1 MPVLGSCQCEK
12 APPPS
17 LSPPATIPYP
27 SAQSLLTMSNA
38 IAIKLSPLH
47 AIIVVLVLLA
57 RGGGTFTISRHNSGR
72 TPEVDPEA
80 IELIVS
86 DAPEGSIV
94 LDAADA
100 ST

>member
-27 SAQSLLTMSNA
+27 SAQSSLTMSDA

-47 AIIVVLVLLA
+47 AIIAVLVLLA
-57 RGGGTFTISRHNSGR
+57 GGGAFTISHRTSGR

-80 IELIVS
+80 IELVVS
-86 DAPEGSIV
+86 DAPEGSVV

-100 ST
+100 SM